1 MELFLCRLSR
11 NKHLA
16 MVWIDYR
23 KPYEMVPHL
32 WIIECLDLFGVD
44 SLVQRVCVFSEDI
57 GMKFGRESVLC

>member
-16 MVWIDYR
+16 MVWIYYR